1 MDETDPAVAELVSS
15 ARNVPT
21 ELVTQLL
28 HSEDPH
34 AARLGRAI
42 QGIQRSSSGPSPTK
56 PSDGGCV
63 IDPITHD
70 PAW

>member
-1 MDETDPAVAELVSS
+1 MDETDPVVAELVSS
-15 ARNVPT
+15 ARSVRA
-21 ELVTQLL
+21 EMVTHLL
-28 HSEDPH
+28 HSDDPH

-42 QGIQRSSSGPSPTK
+42 QEIQRSRSRSSPMK
-56 PSDGGCV
+56 PSDEGCV

>member
-15 ARNVPT
+15 ARNARA
-21 ELVTQLL
+21 ELVTHLL
-28 HSEDPH
+28 HSDDPRT
-34 AARLGRAI
+34 ARLGRAI
-42 QGIQRSSSGPSPTK
+42 QEIQRNSSRSSPAE